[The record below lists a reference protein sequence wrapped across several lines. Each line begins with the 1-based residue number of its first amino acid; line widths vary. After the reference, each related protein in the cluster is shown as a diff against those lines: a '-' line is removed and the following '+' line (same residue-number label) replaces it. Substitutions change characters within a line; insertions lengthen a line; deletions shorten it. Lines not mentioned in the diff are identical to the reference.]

1 MYIEDLLPI
10 LLHTINLNS
19 YDQKLID
26 SFYSQINYNGNAFTE
41 KQANILIK
49 ISRKYVPQILAKH
62 GKDITTLLDH
72 PTYKYPIRTVNQS
85 KNISIVTV
93 ESGHRFIKVQFPY
106 DEKLVEE
113 LKQHRK
119 DFVYAMWSAEERAW
133 LISLEGQAIEYFRN
147 WIEDRNFTADEEFQH
162 LVDQLPA
169 IIDNVENFVPM
180 VVISQEKHQF
190 VNVHPSV
197 PQPTSTDI
205 VKTMFEARLAG
216 IEHWENDM
224 NEKFNQLNVSEL
236 VIKFIKT
243 APETGFGINLE
254 ENSIMDL
261 VPMVQNMSP
270 CLITV
275 PGGNE
280 LAKLQLALPMLKAA
294 GLENSEISVL
304 FRLPNDTNQDFNNFV
319 KEEKLNSPI
328 TENTRA
334 VFLSGKVPK
343 PLFESGL
350 KFNCVINFNFYNV
363 HYTLANLVKNMHN
376 VINVI
381 ADKKQK
387 EIRFGDM

>member
-26 SFYSQINYNGNAFTE
+26 SFYSQINFSGNAFTE

-49 ISRKYVPQILAKH
+49 ITRKYVPQILAKH
-62 GKDITTLLDH
+62 GKDITNLLDH
-72 PTYKYPIRTVNQS
+72 PVYKYPLRTVNVS
-85 KNISIVTV
+85 KHISIVAGK
-93 ESGHRFIKVQFPY
+93 SGRKFIKAQFPY
-106 DEKLVEE
+106 DEKVVNEI
-113 LKQHRK
+113 KQERHN
-119 DFVYAMWSAEERAW
+119 FTSALWDTEERAW
-133 LISLEGQAIEYFRN
+133 LISLQGQSIAFFRN
-147 WIEDRNFTADEEFQH
+147 WINDRNFTTDEEFQN
-162 LVDQLPA
+162 LADQILPL
-169 IIDNVENFVPM
+169 IESVEKFVPM
-180 VVISQEKHQF
+180 VVIRGEKHEF

-197 PQPTSTDI
+197 PQPTSNDL

-224 NEKFNQLNVSEL
+224 NEKFKEL
-236 VIKFIKT
+236 DVDDLVVKFIKN
-243 APETGFGINLE
+243 APEAGFSINLE

-280 LAKLQLALPMLKAA
+280 LAKLQQALPMLKAA
-294 GLENSEISVL
+294 GIENSEISVL
-304 FRLPNDTNQDFNNFV
+304 FRLPNGTNQDFNNFV
-319 KEEKLNSPI
+319 KEQQLNSPLSE
-328 TENTRA
+328 TTRV

-343 PLFESGL
+343 PLFESDL